1 MHNSSTSNEFFLVS
15 CTFISNNS
23 SFLRPGVSGRGSM
36 LKIWTSGRYEFES
49 FALSFA
55 SNVISGKLT
64 NLEKPQFTCN
74 MVATNT
80 HSLVFVVVV
89 FRKLNTHRNIYS
101 LTKPGIWPVE
111 ILTKEWLL
119 LRVTG

>member
-1 MHNSSTSNEFFLVS
+1 
-15 CTFISNNS
+15 
-23 SFLRPGVSGRGSM
+23 M
-36 LKIWTSGRYEFES
+36 LKICTSDRYEFES
-49 FALSFA
+49 LALSFA

-64 NLEKPQFTCN
+64 NLEKRQFICK

-89 FRKLNTHRNIYS
+89 FRRLNTHRNIYS

-111 ILTKEWLL
+111 ILTEEWLL